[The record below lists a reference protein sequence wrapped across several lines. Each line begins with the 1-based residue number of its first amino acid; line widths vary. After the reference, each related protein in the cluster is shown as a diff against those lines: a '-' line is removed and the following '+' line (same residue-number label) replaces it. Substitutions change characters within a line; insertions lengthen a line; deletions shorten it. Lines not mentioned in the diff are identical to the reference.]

1 MERTMFTEEQQ
12 KEVLA
17 RAQVRDKQTREEM
30 IRRLHEF
37 DSIAEYPKQRIEFVK
52 QQPTPATRL
61 QFRIDDYGFLY
72 VNLLPDGRKLW
83 VARWPG
89 CKGSGKR
96 YQCVLGDFDTL
107 TYNQESW
114 LEDAAM
120 NPNPIAA

>member
-17 RAQVRDKQTREEM
+17 RAQATDEQTREEL

-37 DSIAEYPKQRIEFVK
+37 DSIPEYPKQRIELVK
-52 QQPTPATRL
+52 RQPTPATRR
-61 QFRIDDYGFLY
+61 QFHIDNMGFLY
-72 VNLLPDGRKLW
+72 VDLLPDGKRLW

-89 CKGSGKR
+89 CKGSSKR

-107 TYNQESW
+107 TYNQASW

-120 NPNPIAA
+120 YPDPIAA